1 MEKNKKNRE
10 GVMYSTNPDFEFE
23 YENEKMDTLAN
34 NQQNLKV
41 CIDKHRAG
49 KIAVIIKD
57 FVGTADDLKALGKIL
72 KAKCG
77 VGGSAKNGEIIIQ
90 GDLRDKIMGNQCGMC
105 KGEAESFEQNFE
117 KTTQKQLTSTNSVG
131 RITNN
136 AKSGPLTIKSTHPTV
151 NQ

>member
-1 MEKNKKNRE
+1 MDKNKKNRK

-23 YENEKMDTLAN
+23 YENEKIDALAN

-57 FVGTADDLKALGKIL
+57 FVGTADDLKALCKKL

-90 GDLRDKIMGNQCGMC
+90 GDLRDKVMDILAKEGYNY
-105 KGEAESFEQNFE
+105 KR
-117 KTTQKQLTSTNSVG
+117 VG
-131 RITNN
+131 
-136 AKSGPLTIKSTHPTV
+136 G
-151 NQ
+151 

>member
-1 MEKNKKNRE
+1 MAKNKKNRK

-23 YENEKMDTLAN
+23 YENEKIDTLAN

-49 KIAVIIKD
+49 KIAIIIKG
-57 FVGTADDLKALGKIL
+57 FVGNTNDLKELGKTL

-90 GDLRDKIMGNQCGMC
+90 GDLRDKVMDILAKEGYNY
-105 KGEAESFEQNFE
+105 KR
-117 KTTQKQLTSTNSVG
+117 VG
-131 RITNN
+131 
-136 AKSGPLTIKSTHPTV
+136 G
-151 NQ
+151 